1 MLRTTRANGDRRID
15 VCQQSHCSLGLCS
28 LPATGSSQPCCKT
41 RSRNCATLQRFPPSR
56 AESSQKCHAAKK
68 VHESMQNECPFSS
81 IFDFPKT
88 WFPQESK
95 HRSEE
100 VLLHATCFTKPSLR
114 AVLTVLRCAEPLIR
128 GFVPKGPD
136 EFFVL

>member
-1 MLRTTRANGDRRID
+1 MALHRESHHNFQCFAQSVRMTIDESMFVNKVIAVWGCAVFQQLARR
-15 VCQQSHCSLGLCS
+15 SPAERLGL
-28 LPATGSSQPCCKT
+28 ATVRPCNGSRQS
-41 RSRNCATLQRFPPSR
+41 

-95 HRSEE
+95 HYRSEE
-100 VLLHATCFTKPSLR
+100 VLLHATCFSTKPSLR
-114 AVLTVLRCAEPLIR
+114 AVLYSTEMC
-128 GFVPKGPD
+128 
-136 EFFVL
+136 